1 MDTRVVD
8 EARVSAAVKSAHM
21 SALKAR
27 LSEKQ
32 IYGFLKSVVSEWL
45 VT

>member
-1 MDTRVVD
+1 MMDTRVVD

-27 LSEKQ
+27 LSRKQ
-32 IYGFLKSVVSEWL
+32 VCENIETRLESEW
-45 VT
+45 